1 MQNGVKLELGDGRS
15 LVFALPNTGERLSK
29 EVLDER
35 IVDLVSEALFNRLVR
50 KNFQQHV
57 VSEQP
62 QDHSSK
68 SIAPQPVSQP
78 NKLLTVEQL
87 ADALNIPVSW
97 IYQRTRLR
105 PQEIPFVRIGRY
117 IRFDLE
123 QVITFFK
130 NKGLPNHEPNSQNH

>member
-68 SIAPQPVSQP
+68 SIAHQPVSQP
-78 NKLLTVEQL
+78 NKLLTVKQL
-87 ADALNIPVSW
+87 ADALNVPSSW
-97 IYQRTRLR
+97 IYQRTRLG
-105 PQEIPFVRIGRY
+105 PQVIPFIRIGKY
-117 IRFDLE
+117 LRFDLE

-130 NKGLPNHEPNSQNH
+130 NRGSPNHEPSHQSY